1 MQGPPCSYRYIC
13 VMDEIRRR
21 EKKTGAEASSSA
33 RRVRGE
39 AEASRRKQQRTAASF
54 TLRKQQSADRKRK
67 TADRKT
73 ADRSRINTDGNRQTA
88 ERRNR
93 QTAERSR
100 QTADRNRQTAERSR
114 QTEDRNRQTA
124 ERSRQAADGS
134 RQTARRHTGAGF
146 RTRSEA
152 GSRQRAAGRNRKAAR
167 VLTKEQK
174 QRALRRNLII
184 AGGVIVGVI
193 LWYCI
198 VANSY
203 KNRFLPHTYINGF
216 DMGRMS
222 AADAEAI
229 LKKSVETYSLELGFR
244 GGGEEVLTSRD
255 VDLTYVSSNEV
266 EKILAE
272 QNRAGWIRNFMGKR
286 STYNVSTSFHFDSDK
301 LRSYLESLPEFHEAN
316 ITKPQDARIVRKVNN
331 TFQVA
336 TEVEGNE
343 PNEDAIFED
352 VDKAINASEAR
363 LNLAACEGA
372 YVEPGIRSD
381 DEDLNYTVERF
392 NSLVNCNITITTK
405 DGSVEQYGRDDFV
418 EWITYSEETG
428 SWSVSK
434 EALYTKCWNIMQA
447 IADRDN
453 DKKTVVE
460 YDSKYC
466 GKVVLPCA
474 TYGYVVDVEAETDKM
489 YEALINRHD
498 ADIVISNSTTETMDP
513 TGGGT
518 YVEVDVTNQVVT
530 YFRNGEVYMEMACV
544 TGKEADAERRTP
556 SGVFSVLD
564 KVRDTVLGSL
574 EAPDPGQRY
583 ESHVDVWMPFYE
595 SYGMHDA
602 SWRENFGGS
611 WYYQYGSHGCVN
623 LPPSEARALFDA
635 IEIFTP
641 VIVLREGDNA
651 PEGTKRGDT
660 TWNPP
665 DGGIYYADDYN

>member
-100 QTADRNRQTAERSR
+100 QTADRNRQTAEGS
-114 QTEDRNRQTA
+114 RQTA

-152 GSRQRAAGRNRKAAR
+152 GGRQRAAGRNRKAAR

-651 PEGTKRGDT
+651 PEGTKRGNT

>member
-13 VMDEIRRR
+13 VMDEIRRK

-152 GSRQRAAGRNRKAAR
+152 GGRQRAAGRNRKAAR

-244 GGGEEVLTSRD
+244 GKWR
-255 VDLTYVSSNEV
+255 
-266 EKILAE
+266 
-272 QNRAGWIRNFMGKR
+272 R
-286 STYNVSTSFHFDSDK
+286 
-301 LRSYLESLPEFHEAN
+301 SLPSRTA
-316 ITKPQDARIVRKVNN
+316 P
-331 TFQVA
+331 
-336 TEVEGNE
+336 
-343 PNEDAIFED
+343 
-352 VDKAINASEAR
+352 
-363 LNLAACEGA
+363 
-372 YVEPGIRSD
+372 
-381 DEDLNYTVERF
+381 
-392 NSLVNCNITITTK
+392 
-405 DGSVEQYGRDDFV
+405 DGSGTLWANAAR
-418 EWITYSEETG
+418 
-428 SWSVSK
+428 
-434 EALYTKCWNIMQA
+434 
-447 IADRDN
+447 
-453 DKKTVVE
+453 
-460 YDSKYC
+460 
-466 GKVVLPCA
+466 
-474 TYGYVVDVEAETDKM
+474 
-489 YEALINRHD
+489 
-498 ADIVISNSTTETMDP
+498 TM
-513 TGGGT
+513 
-518 YVEVDVTNQVVT
+518 
-530 YFRNGEVYMEMACV
+530 
-544 TGKEADAERRTP
+544 
-556 SGVFSVLD
+556 
-564 KVRDTVLGSL
+564 
-574 EAPDPGQRY
+574 
-583 ESHVDVWMPFYE
+583 
-595 SYGMHDA
+595 
-602 SWRENFGGS
+602 
-611 WYYQYGSHGCVN
+611 
-623 LPPSEARALFDA
+623 
-635 IEIFTP
+635 
-641 VIVLREGDNA
+641 
-651 PEGTKRGDT
+651 
-660 TWNPP
+660 
-665 DGGIYYADDYN
+665 